1 MHKVQIHRWIISL
14 VGDPEIQV
22 SNSSLKLLRHSQDLK
37 GETEDKGLESLKE
50 ICFFK
55 KLKEGYKVSPMA
67 FITGLPSLKC
77 QCQNCNLE
85 AFCSLTRGIP
95 ISLQH

>member
-37 GETEDKGLESLKE
+37 GEIEDKGPESLKE
-50 ICFFK
+50 IFF
-55 KLKEGYKVSPMA
+55 
-67 FITGLPSLKC
+67 FSL
-77 QCQNCNLE
+77 E
-85 AFCSLTRGIP
+85 S
-95 ISLQH
+95 